1 MGGECL
7 YNKMP
12 CYFKCCVVNSE
23 PQAPQP
29 HCVWRWGVWKL
40 INVQS
45 TPRKDLEKLWGGC
58 SALFRKKQTNNFEK
72 LLYFLRHGYN
82 NVRF

>member
-1 MGGECL
+1 MVGGECL

-45 TPRKDLEKLWGGC
+45 TPRKDLEKLWGGVLLC
-58 SALFRKKQTNNFEK
+58 SERNRPTILKSCFIF
-72 LLYFLRHGYN
+72 YIM
-82 NVRF
+82 VIIM